1 MNSRKGGNIEELS
14 RSGTDVTYTVD
25 LSSINIK
32 DIPDLSKY
40 KHCKSLDL
48 SCNQIST
55 IWQEVFQVC
64 PYLKEIKLYSNKLE
78 KIEGIKNLQHLENLQ
93 LQYNRISSLTE
104 GLTNCKNLRFLR
116 LDSNRL
122 TMLKASDVRCLNQLS
137 YLDISA
143 NCLEDISFINVLSSL
158 KELHCAN
165 NKLQKIP
172 NLSSLTKLEEIDI
185 SHNVLTSLSGLKG
198 MRNLKTLNARDNE
211 IASLVP
217 VDTLKSLT
225 DLNISDN
232 RLKKLPRFATQF
244 PSLEVLSVAGNQL
257 EKPDD
262 LLALRKLCS
271 LKELDIQN
279 NPVTVDSSVLE
290 NLSVNLLEKLDLV
303 FYNGKN
309 IVKKDTQRQTR
320 PKSAMRPMSA
330 NQLVS
335 EKTIS
340 NQLHYD
346 EMCLSDFEDR
356 IKSQF
361 VAVKGLLEELPK
373 TKPIKKDGI
382 FYLKILYFNSSDL
395 ELTFRIKSIYRFCG
409 N

>member
-1 MNSRKGGNIEELS
+1 MNASKGGNIEDLS
-14 RSGTDVTYTVD
+14 RSGVDVTYIID

-40 KHCKSLDL
+40 KHCKSIDL

-55 IWQEVFQVC
+55 IWQEVFQTC
-64 PYLKEIKLYSNKLE
+64 PYLKEIKLYSNKLH

-93 LQYNRISSLTE
+93 LQYNKISSLTD

-122 TMLKASDVRCLNQLS
+122 TALKVSDVRSFNQLS

-143 NCLEDISFINVLSSL
+143 NCLEDISSISVLGSL
-158 KELHCAN
+158 KELHCTH
-165 NKLQKIP
+165 NKLQKVP
-172 NLSSLTKLEEIDI
+172 NLSSLTKLEEIDL

-198 MRNLKTLNARDNE
+198 MRNLKVLNVKDNE
-211 IASLVP
+211 ITSLTS
-217 VDTLKSLT
+217 VDTLKLLT
-225 DLNISDN
+225 DFNVSEN
-232 RLKKLPRFATQF
+232 RLKKLSRLVTQF
-244 PSLEVLSVAGNQL
+244 PSLEILSVAGNQL
-257 EKPDD
+257 EKADD
-262 LLALRKLCS
+262 LLALSKLHS

-279 NPVTVDSSVLE
+279 NPITADSSVLE
-290 NLSVNLLEKLDLV
+290 NLSINFLKQLDLV

-309 IVKKDTQRQTR
+309 IVKKESQRQAR

-361 VAVKGLLEELPK
+361 VAVQGLLEELPK
-373 TKPIKKDGI
+373 TKPVRKDGEAFSLSYYFI
-382 FYLKILYFNSSDL
+382 F
-395 ELTFRIKSIYRFCG
+395 
-409 N
+409 